1 MLPLTAAIG
10 LERKVA
16 FAVVYLASLDPEI
29 ARDRGRAEDGEA
41 ADLQVVAR
49 QHRVRADPV
58 RQLLDPGDALVAGDL
73 AALGRVVE
81 RSQAGAE
88 RLLGNQ
94 VRETIWLAR
103 RARELGAV
111 AASAFGAGFGGSV
124 WALVRQDIIPEL
136 LERWRDDYLE
146 TFPRR
151 SAARFFGTIAGPPA
165 SVTPA
170 LPLETVP

>member
-1 MLPLTAAIG
+1 MLASGVAEQSAMGFIPVAGAFTAAG
-10 LERKVA
+10 LSARLEH
-16 FAVVYLASLDPEI
+16 FLLESLELV
-29 ARDRGRAEDGEA
+29 GA
-41 ADLQVVAR
+41 A
-49 QHRVRADPV
+49 
-58 RQLLDPGDALVAGDL
+58 GDALVAGDL

-124 WALVRQDIIPEL
+124 WALVRQDIVPEL